1 MIGSWP
7 WHSGRR
13 ESGGGRRKMRVD
25 TMFSLFARRIVADGG
40 GRLKDGVFY
49 EVAGAGIVHFENVS
63 QTCTDIYVHTQ
74 TSRPNHEYV
83 RKEEMF
89 SPSRPVDRV

>member
-25 TMFSLFARRIVADGG
+25 TMLACHARARFARCFPCSRGRSLLTGG
-40 GRLKDGVFY
+40 PPQDGVFY

-63 QTCTDIYVHTQ
+63 QSMY
-74 TSRPNHEYV
+74 
-83 RKEEMF
+83 
-89 SPSRPVDRV
+89 